1 MRRRGQTSRE
11 RKERK
16 HVEPRG
22 ANARS
27 VSGRGNDD
35 GVGAAQTRAGRNP
48 SSDRKIAAKRIPY
61 GVVFAAGRPNT
72 VVPRSGQEPETPKI
86 RPNAVWPWPHFRP
99 PTRLPASAISPSGK
113 GQVQR
118 RNRNTKQKTIKKT
131 GRPLATWG
139 GFEGRRQPTKQRSPK
154 SSATLGMRPFPR
166 EPPCQASV
174 RLHKPTDSPAVRLA

>member
-1 MRRRGQTSRE
+1 MRRCGQTSRD

-16 HVEPRG
+16 LVEPTG
-22 ANARS
+22 GNARS

-35 GVGAAQTRAGRNP
+35 GVGAAQTRADRNP

-99 PTRLPASAISPSGK
+99 PTRLPASPVSPSGK

-118 RNRNTKQKTIKKT
+118 RNRNTKQKTIKKNRAAT
-131 GRPLATWG
+131 GYLGRVRRPLAANQAAEPQVICNPRHAAISSGATVP
-139 GFEGRRQPTKQRSPK
+139 GFG
-154 SSATLGMRPFPR
+154 
-166 EPPCQASV
+166 
-174 RLHKPTDSPAVRLA
+174 